1 MAQQL
6 VTRVDDSLAAAVDE
20 LVDAGVVASRSEAVR
35 MGLAALVDRYRRQS
49 VGDRIVAGYSA
60 VPQTD
65 EEISWADAATK
76 RMIADEP
83 W

>member
-1 MAQQL
+1 MAQL
-6 VTRVDDSLAAAVDE
+6 VTRVDDRLVRAVDE

-35 MGLAALVDRYRRQS
+35 RGLLALVDRHQRDR
-49 VGDRIVAGYSA
+49 VGARIVEGYRA
-60 VPQTD
+60 IPQTAAD
-65 EEISWADAATK
+65 VGWADDASI